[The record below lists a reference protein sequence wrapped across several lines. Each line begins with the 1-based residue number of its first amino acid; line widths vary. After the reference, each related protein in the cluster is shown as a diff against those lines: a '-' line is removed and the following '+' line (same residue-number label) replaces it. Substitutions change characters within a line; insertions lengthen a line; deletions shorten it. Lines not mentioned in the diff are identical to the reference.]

1 MRTIDATYEEGL
13 AIADAL
19 WRARG
24 LGVARLVDVAD
35 APDGGIRLVIDDGES
50 PLGERLDHRLTLGE
64 AVAVVVP
71 LIECVDRLSGA
82 GIAHGAI
89 GLDAVRL
96 DASGAPVI
104 GGFAGAGSTAVDDR
118 VALVAL
124 IRTVLSAVTPRT
136 DRVMALVSELDGLEA
151 RRRSGLVAFAERLR
165 AAAAASPARLEAPA
179 DDAGTAGGPESRWD
193 AEPRRGRRVRARFW
207 VPAAA
212 VLAVAAIA
220 VPVVAVSESSPRAAA
235 PRPSPSVAPLEVT
248 PRQNAVGAALAL
260 HPEASGAAVL
270 DDYGDVVLVRLETSA
285 GPVDVLIER
294 TESGWRLRGTIPTRD
309 G

>member
-1 MRTIDATYEEGL
+1 MRTIDATYAEGL
-13 AIADAL
+13 WIADVL
-19 WRARG
+19 WRAQG

-35 APDGGIRLVIDDGES
+35 GPDGGVRLVIDDGES
-50 PLGERLDHRLTLGE
+50 PLGEWLDHGRTLGE
-64 AVAVVVP
+64 AVAVIVP

-96 DASGAPVI
+96 DASGAPVL
-104 GGFAGAGSTAVDDR
+104 GGFVGAGSTVVDDR

-124 IRTVLSAVTPRT
+124 IRTVLSAVSPRS
-136 DRVMALVSELDGLEA
+136 DRIVALVSELDGLEA
-151 RRRSGLVAFAERLR
+151 GRRSGLVAFAERLR
-165 AAAAASPARLEAPA
+165 AAAASPTRLDVPV
-179 DDAGTAGGPESRWD
+179 DDAGAAEGPERRRD
-193 AEPRRGRRVRARFW
+193 AQPRQRRSVRARFW

-220 VPVVAVSESSPRAAA
+220 VPVVATSESSPRAAA
-235 PRPSPSVAPLEVT
+235 PPPSPTVEPLEVT
-248 PRQNAVGAALAL
+248 PRQHAVGAALAL
-260 HPEASGAAVL
+260 HPEASGATVL
-270 DDYGDVVLVRLETSA
+270 DDYGDVVLVRLETDA